1 MADLPPEFEA
11 IAFLVESQPAEV
23 RSAFNYC
30 LGVMMVEAC
39 KMSLVEILP
48 GESNPVHV
56 FQTAFGET
64 YSVEGTPMSDE
75 VEAEMIRELRTI
87 IEEEKQ
93 LQDR

>member
-39 KMSLVEILP
+39 KMSLVEIHP
-48 GESNPVHV
+48 GE
-56 FQTAFGET
+56 
-64 YSVEGTPMSDE
+64 
-75 VEAEMIRELRTI
+75 
-87 IEEEKQ
+87 
-93 LQDR
+93 